1 MLICDHS
8 LTCNVEIVVLYKIG
22 PWLFDH
28 TRSLLIADGIEKEL
42 DPLSHKLLSFF
53 IEQNQRIVPRDE
65 LVEQVWQRSFVDDNA
80 INRAISELRK
90 HLRHLACDK
99 PLIKTHYR
107 KGYSL
112 TVEVTTLAKPETKPE
127 TKPEAEPNPEQLA
140 HLENSFTTEK
150 SQPISLVNI
159 RRDQGTAELC
169 DSVPIVSTVEAT
181 EDQHVIKINKHF
193 LAVGFAIIVGL
204 VWVLITVSLAENHD
218 DKRENISHA
227 REVKVESATWNVG
240 SEFNPLVSFDQEYFA
255 FGHAINNT
263 NTTFIKDLK
272 NQEQKELTHQGME
285 VLPLSWQPRKHALLT
300 VLQDEEQQLCHYGL
314 FDLRHFPQIPTPKII
329 ARCKVVLRKSAQLS
343 LDANTLYY
351 IDFDLD
357 HEGAGIYQFNI
368 AKQKTS
374 VLLAPTE
381 VGAGV
386 EKIKMSPDGH
396 YLAYTRSNTATTS
409 QLYVLNLMTNEN
421 ILLYSFENRSFA
433 SAFDWSVDSKKVT
446 LTEADKLYRIDIA
459 TKEKAITTFA
469 DGYQTPQDLAVL
481 QEKEIFVVPKVESQL
496 ALVKVNNLFNENIP
510 IFKAIHQS
518 DKQSYGAIVDFDDVK
533 NIYFASNRLGGHQ
546 IWAFNQGSLK
556 QLSFLSNSIGRLSSL
571 KLSVDSKMLLF
582 TQNNQVHLLN
592 LSNNTVSV
600 ITEIPNNVDSYAWSI
615 NNSIIFSGEEDKIWE
630 LNLANKQRQLLLDH
644 GGDALIDDGQGNVY
658 YFKNDSLVGLDGATA
673 QKLPIASMHIIS
685 SVLTTN
691 YLYVNNQT
699 TLYQID
705 RITHEVKQGE
715 LSFLVES
722 FSVLPNDSAVIL
734 TQTLSNDSQVK
745 RITWL

>member
-8 LTCNVEIVVLYKIG
+8 LTCNMDIVVLYKIG

-28 TRSLLIADGIEKEL
+28 TRSLLIADDLEKEL
-42 DPLSHKLLSFF
+42 DPLSYKLLSFF

-90 HLRHLACDK
+90 QLRHLACEK

-112 TVEVTTLAKPETKPE
+112 TVEVTILAKT
-127 TKPEAEPNPEQLA
+127 PEAEPQLGQ
-140 HLENSFTTEK
+140 LENSFTTEK
-150 SQPISLVNI
+150 PQPISLVNAH
-159 RRDQGTAELC
+159 RDQGTAELF
-169 DSVPIVSTVEAT
+169 DSVVTVSKVEAT
-181 EDQHVIKINKHF
+181 EDQHVIRINKHF
-193 LAVGFAIIVGL
+193 LALVFAIIVGL

-218 DKRENISHA
+218 NNPENISHA
-227 REVKVESATWNVG
+227 RDVRVESVTWNVG
-240 SEFNPLVSFDQEYFA
+240 SEFSPLISFDQEYFA
-255 FGHAINNT
+255 FGHSINNA
-263 NTTFIKDLK
+263 NTTFIKHLK
-272 NQEQKELTHQGME
+272 NQEQKELVHQEMD
-285 VLPLSWQPRKHALLT
+285 VLPLSWQPGAHALLT
-300 VLQDEEQQLCHYGL
+300 LLKDEKQQTCHYGL
-314 FDLRHFPQIPTPKII
+314 FDLRQFPQIPTPKII
-329 ARCKVVLRKSAQLS
+329 AQCTSSLRTSAQLS

-357 HEGAGIYQFNI
+357 HEGAGIYKFNI

-386 EKIKMSPDGH
+386 EKIKISPDGR
-396 YLAYTRSNTATTS
+396 YLAYTRSNKVATS
-409 QLYVLNLMTNEN
+409 QMYVLNFKTNEN
-421 ILLYSFENRSFA
+421 ILLHQFQSHSFVR
-433 SAFDWSVDSKKVT
+433 AFDWSADSQKVI
-446 LTEADKLYRIDIA
+446 LTEADKLYRIDIVS
-459 TKEKAITTFA
+459 KKKDITTFSGA
-469 DGYQTPQDLAVL
+469 YQAPNDLAVL

-518 DKQSYGAIVDFDDVK
+518 DKQSYEPIVDSGNRK
-533 NIYFASNRLGGHQ
+533 NIFFASNRLGGHQ

-556 QLSFLSNSIGRLSSL
+556 QLSFIKNSIGRLTSL

-582 TQNNQVHLLN
+582 TQNSQVHLLN
-592 LSNNTVSV
+592 LTNNTVSV
-600 ITEIPNNVDSYAWSI
+600 IAEIPNNVGSYAWSA
-615 NNSIIFSGEEDKIWE
+615 NNSIIFSGEEDNISQIWE
-630 LNLANKQRQLLLDH
+630 LNLENKQRQLISNL
-644 GGDALIDDGQGNVY
+644 GVSSLIDDGQGNVY
-658 YFKNDSLVGLDGATA
+658 YFKNDYLVGIDGTTK
-673 QKLPIASMHIIS
+673 QKLPIPFVNMRS
-685 SVLTTN
+685 SVLTKN

-705 RITHEVKQGE
+705 RITHEVTQSE

-734 TQTLSNDSQVK
+734 TQTLRNDSQVK

>member
-28 TRSLLIADGIEKEL
+28 TRSLLIADGLEKEL

-90 HLRHLACDK
+90 QLRHVACEK

-112 TVEVTTLAKPETKPE
+112 TVEVSTVAKPK
-127 TKPEAEPNPEQLA
+127 TKPEAEPHSGQLA
-140 HLENSFTTEK
+140 QLENSFTTEK
-150 SQPISLVNI
+150 PQPLSLVHAH
-159 RRDQGTAELC
+159 RDQDTVELC
-169 DSVPIVSTVEAT
+169 DSVVTVSKVDAT
-181 EDQHVIKINKHF
+181 EDHHVIRINKHF
-193 LAVGFAIIVGL
+193 LAVGFAIIFGL
-204 VWVLITVSLAENHD
+204 VWVLITFSLAENHD
-218 DKRENISHA
+218 NKPDNISHA
-227 REVKVESATWNVG
+227 RGVKVESATWNVG

-255 FGHAINNT
+255 FGHSINNT
-263 NTTFIKDLK
+263 NTTFIKHLK

-285 VLPLSWQPRKHALLT
+285 VLPLSWQLRKHALLT
-300 VLQDEEQQLCHYGL
+300 VLQDDEQQTCHYGL
-314 FDLRHFPQIPTPKII
+314 FDLSHFPQIPTPKII
-329 ARCKVVLRKSAQLS
+329 ARCNVVLRKSAQLS

-351 IDFDLD
+351 IDFDLE

-381 VGAGV
+381 VGTGV

-396 YLAYTRSNTATTS
+396 YLAYTRSNTAATS

-421 ILLYSFENRSFA
+421 ILLHPFENRSFA
-433 SAFDWSVDSKKVT
+433 SAFDWSADSQKVI
-446 LTEADKLYRIDIA
+446 LIEADKLLRIDIA
-459 TKEKAITTFA
+459 TKEKAITTFS

-510 IFKAIHQS
+510 IFKAIQQS
-518 DKQSYGAIVDFDDVK
+518 DKQSYEPIVDSANIK
-533 NIYFASNRLGGHQ
+533 NIFFASNRLGGHQ
-546 IWAFNQGSLK
+546 IWVFNQGSLK
-556 QLSFLSNSIGRLSSL
+556 QLSFIKNSTARLSAL
-571 KLSVDSKMLLF
+571 KLSVNSKMLLF

-592 LSNNTVSV
+592 LFNNTVSV

-644 GGDALIDDGQGNVY
+644 GGDALIGDGRGNVY
-658 YFKNDSLVGLDGATA
+658 YFKNDYLVGLDGISK
-673 QKLPIASMHIIS
+673 QKLPISSVNIRS
-685 SVLTTN
+685 SVLTKN
-691 YLYVNNQT
+691 YLYVTNQT
-699 TLYQID
+699 TLYRID
-705 RITHEVKQGE
+705 RTTHEVKQSE
-715 LSFLVES
+715 LSFVAES

-734 TQTLSNDSQVK
+734 TQTLRNDSQVK